1 MPGIVLTTDLSAE
14 SRRAFA
20 PTRELARKLG
30 LPVVLLAVVE
40 DIPMEALA
48 GGIPVAWP
56 DREQQKRDFAAKLAE
71 FARELGGG
79 VRTEVIDGLD
89 AALAIVDYCKQEKA
103 DFIAMASH
111 GRSGLRRLLMGSVAE
126 AVLRRSTVPV
136 IVFPPAVE
144 G

>member
-14 SRRAFA
+14 SRRAFGPA
-20 PTRELARKLG
+20 RQLAQKLG
-30 LPVVLLAVVE
+30 LPVTLLAVVE
-40 DIPMEALA
+40 DVPMEALA

-56 DREQQKRDFAAKLAE
+56 DREQQKRDFAVKLAE
-71 FARELGGG
+71 FARELGGD

-89 AALAIVDYCKQEKA
+89 AALSIVDYCKQHKA

-136 IVFPPAVE
+136 IVFPPAAE